1 MKKLTIITA
10 LLFLVCLSACGE
22 DKIDGSSLEK
32 FNTSTI
38 KIHEKLKGDK
48 QTLFGQ
54 AMLEIAQEIGGYMME
69 AALRGE
75 DPESSADDYIKT
87 FNGKTADDVIK
98 SYLANKSEN

>member
-22 DKIDGSSLEK
+22 EKIDGSSLEK
-32 FNTSTI
+32 FNQSTS
-38 KIHEKLKGDK
+38 KIHENLKGDK
-48 QTLFGQ
+48 QILFGQ
-54 AMLEIAQEIGGYMME
+54 AMLEIAQEIGGYMIE
-69 AALRGE
+69 ASLRGDE
-75 DPESSADDYIKT
+75 QENSADNYIKT